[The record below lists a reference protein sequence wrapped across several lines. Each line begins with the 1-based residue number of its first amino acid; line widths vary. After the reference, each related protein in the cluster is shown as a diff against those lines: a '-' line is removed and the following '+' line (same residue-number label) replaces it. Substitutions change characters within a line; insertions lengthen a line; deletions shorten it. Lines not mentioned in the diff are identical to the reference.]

1 MAQASRRGGNTG
13 KNQRPTTDKK
23 ASSQVLVFLW
33 FVIIIRVF
41 FNFGV

>member
-23 ASSQVLVFLW
+23 ASSQVLVFL
-33 FVIIIRVF
+33 
-41 FNFGV
+41 